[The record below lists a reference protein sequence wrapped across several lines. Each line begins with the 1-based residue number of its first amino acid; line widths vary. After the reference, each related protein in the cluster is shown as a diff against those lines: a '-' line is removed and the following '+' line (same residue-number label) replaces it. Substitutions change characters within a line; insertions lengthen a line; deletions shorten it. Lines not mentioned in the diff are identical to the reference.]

1 MIGYKTRSLDLSD
14 YPLSVRL
21 QKRRDERRTAIG
33 AAAWGG
39 VQSAIAAP
47 GLIASFPHVGGLV
60 FFGTIFALGIALMVY
75 GVRDARIAKR
85 NEELER

>member
-1 MIGYKTRSLDLSD
+1 MLGHKTRTLDLSD

-21 QKRRDERRTAIG
+21 QKRRDERRTAVG
-33 AAAWGG
+33 AAVWGG
-39 VQSAIAAP
+39 VQSTIVTP

-85 NEELER
+85 NEGMEK